1 MQASAGQGAAT
12 RRIDD
17 RLMVK
22 VFVAFALLALVSALI
37 SVGGK
42 WIGRSI
48 ALAGHTEDATPRE
61 IVIGNNV
68 LVVPANTIRFE
79 DDRRDGV
86 ASSLRLYLRWPDL
99 QGYSEAARDDF
110 NHADGSRNILFVSF
124 EQQIMSRDMSG
135 RFEPIYAA
143 LIEPAGTPGPAGV
156 TRYGFKPQSGY
167 LDESLAVGPEHA
179 GSRFVARC
187 LTGAVAA
194 ESLADCERDLIVGD
208 RLVLVY
214 RFPSRLLG
222 EWKQLDDAMLAYAR
236 KALKT
241 PRGG

>member
-1 MQASAGQGAAT
+1 MQATAGRGAGT
-12 RRIDD
+12 RWIDD

-22 VFVAFALLALVSALI
+22 VFVAFALLALASALI

-42 WIGRSI
+42 WLGRSI
-48 ALAGHTEDATPRE
+48 ALAGHTEDATPHE

-68 LVVPANTIRFE
+68 LVVPANAIRFE

-99 QGYSEAARDDF
+99 DGYSAAARDDF
-110 NHADGSRNILFVSF
+110 NHAGGSRNILFVSF

-135 RFEPIYAA
+135 RFDPIYAS
-143 LIEPAGTPGPAGV
+143 LIESEGTPGPAGV
-156 TRYGFKPQSGY
+156 TLYGFKPQSGY
-167 LDESLAVGPEHA
+167 LDESLAVGPAQA
-179 GSRFVARC
+179 GGRFVARC

-194 ESLADCERDLIVGD
+194 ESLADCERDVAVGD

-222 EWKQLDDAMLAYAR
+222 EWKRLDESMLAYAR

-241 PRGG
+241 PAGG

>member
-1 MQASAGQGAAT
+1 MRTAAERSGKA

-17 RLMVK
+17 RLMVR
-22 VFVAFALLALVSALI
+22 VFVAFALLALVSVGI
-37 SVGGK
+37 SVGGQ

-79 DDRRDGV
+79 DDRRDGI

-99 QGYSEAARDDF
+99 HGYDAQTRDDF
-110 NHADGSRNILFVSF
+110 NHVNGSRNIIFVSF

-135 RFEPIYAA
+135 RFDPIYAK
-143 LIEPAGTPGPAGV
+143 LIEPTGTPGPGGV
-156 TRYGFKPQSGY
+156 VLHDFKPQSGY
-167 LDESLAVGPEHA
+167 LDESLAVGPA
-179 GSRFVARC
+179 NVGRRFVARC
-187 LTGAVAA
+187 LKGMVAT
-194 ESLADCERDLIVGD
+194 ESLADCERDLVVGD

-214 RFPSRLLG
+214 RFPSHLLG
-222 EWKQLDDAMLAYAR
+222 EWQRLDESLLAYAR